1 MLFTKSIPTTEETS
15 DTDFSQKEM
24 GKSDV
29 SGAGVG
35 AIGGSVAG
43 SVGSAVE
50 QVIDRVWP

>member
-15 DTDFSQKEM
+15 DIDFSQKEM

-35 AIGGSVAG
+35 AIGVSIAG
-43 SVGSAVE
+43 SLGSAVE
-50 QVIDRVWP
+50 QAIDRVWP